1 MQTLTAIRFDIVDR
15 QSGKIVTTAR
25 TRRGATNAVDRRD
38 NAYGAYRYRA
48 VPVYQMISVQDALD
62 RLQARKITADHADG
76 MLFDCR
82 SASNICAIVEGQVCL
97 DMVMTYE
104 A

>member
-15 QSGKIVTTAR
+15 QSGKIVTTAL

-38 NAYGAYRYRA
+38 NAHGSYRFKA

-62 RLQARKITADHADG
+62 RLQCRKITADHANG

-82 SASNICAIVEGQVCL
+82 SGKDICAIVEGQVCL
-97 DMVMTYE
+97 DMVMTFE
-104 A
+104 V